1 MVAKLATSLV
11 LAGRV
16 ALGIAATGF
25 IVVTELGHGHPHS
38 PSFSG
43 LTFPNMRAWLT
54 RFATTTGTGPTT
66 ITSMLD
72 PVVAARNVIAFYKF
86 DKSDLP
92 KPCRFDFGFADSVE
106 TDVSESWS
114 SFPRSEEPCNQSAQ
128 DIASISNHDLSE
140 TCKCQQLSHKRPTRG
155 HYGTLAS
162 VISARV
168 PYHMG
173 QWCIEKAAPGNDGAA
188 YAGGA
193 TGVDAT
199 SGRSSISTAGQ
210 RCLALTRWPT
220 ACLSASGAVRKMVAM
235 ARS

>member
-1 MVAKLATSLV
+1 MTVGMVAKLATSLV

-66 ITSMLD
+66 ITPMLD

-114 SFPRSEEPCNQSAQ
+114 SFPRSEEPCNQLAQ

-140 TCKCQQLSHKRPTRG
+140 TCKCQQLSHKRPTKGPLSNICKCQSRAV
-155 HYGTLAS
+155 LVAS
-162 VISARV
+162 
-168 PYHMG
+168 
-173 QWCIEKAAPGNDGAA
+173 
-188 YAGGA
+188 
-193 TGVDAT
+193 
-199 SGRSSISTAGQ
+199 
-210 RCLALTRWPT
+210 
-220 ACLSASGAVRKMVAM
+220 
-235 ARS
+235 